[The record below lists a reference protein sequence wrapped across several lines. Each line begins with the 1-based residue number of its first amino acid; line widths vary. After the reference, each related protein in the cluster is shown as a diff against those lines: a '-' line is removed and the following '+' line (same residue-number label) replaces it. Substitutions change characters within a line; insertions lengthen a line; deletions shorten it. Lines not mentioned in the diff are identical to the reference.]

1 MNTISDSA
9 KERTILDYTRPL
21 TYSAMME
28 YIDLFSERY
37 KEMSV
42 SFIGD
47 SILGRSIPVITLG
60 SSDAEKG
67 VLYVGAHHGM
77 EWITSVVLLRFV
89 NEFLEYLKAGRQM
102 YGLSMDYLSR
112 TRSISV
118 IPMLN
123 PDGVD
128 LQISGIP
135 SDCPIAERLIKMNG
149 GNDFSKWQA
158 NIRGVDLNHNYS
170 TGFQEYK
177 SLERELGIMGGASG
191 KYSGE
196 YPESEP
202 ETGALCNYLRFN
214 DRIKMVLT
222 LHTQGEEIFCGDGS
236 APGSMKIGRMIE
248 RMCGYKLSSPEG
260 SAMYGGLTDWYVHDI
275 RKPAFTLECGKGEN
289 PLPLSDYFKIYA
301 GLRELLFSAP
311 VMI

>member
-1 MNTISDSA
+1 MNTISDAS

-21 TYSAMME
+21 TYSLMME

-47 SILGRSIPVITLG
+47 SILGRSIPIITLG
-60 SSDAEKG
+60 NSEAENG

-89 NEFLEYLKAGRQM
+89 NEHLEYLKAGRHM
-102 YGLSMDYLSR
+102 YGLNLGYLSR
-112 TRSISV
+112 TRFISV

-128 LQISGIP
+128 LQIDGLP
-135 SDCPIAERLIKMNG
+135 KDCPIGERLIKMNG
-149 GNDFSKWQA
+149 SSDFSRWQA
-158 NIRGVDLNHNYS
+158 NIRGVDLNHNYAA
-170 TGFQEYK
+170 GFEEYK
-177 SLERELGIMGGASG
+177 PLEKELGIIGGAPG
-191 KYSGE
+191 RYSGE

-236 APGSMKIGRMIE
+236 APGCTKIGRMIE
-248 RMCGYKLSSPEG
+248 RMTGYRMSSPEG
-260 SAMYGGLTDWYVHDI
+260 TALYGGLTDWYVRDI
-275 RKPAFTLECGKGEN
+275 GKPAFTLECGKGEN
-289 PLPLSDYFKIYA
+289 PLPLEDYFKIYA

-311 VMI
+311 AMI